1 MNRLAVIFDMDG
13 VLLDSEPYYY
23 KYLTQR
29 FQDHNV
35 KVTDEEYRT
44 FVGLPTREVWKYVEQ
59 ANGAELD
66 IDSIIEKEEDQ
77 VNAVFRQAHLAPITG
92 IPELLKALKDQDVL
106 TNVASSSARS
116 TIELIVDK
124 LELNAYFNFF
134 ISGTEVPRGKPH
146 PDIFLESAR
155 IHDLQPENC
164 IVIEDS
170 TNGVKAAKA
179 AGMYCIGF
187 ENPGSGQQDLSEA
200 DKVINNYNEV
210 AINLIL
216 SRLGS

>member
-1 MNRLAVIFDMDG
+1 MNHMAVIFDMDG

-29 FQDHNV
+29 FLENNV
-35 KVTDEEYRT
+35 KVSDEEYQT

-59 ANGAELD
+59 ANGVQLD
-66 IDSIIEKEEDQ
+66 IDSIIAKEEGQ
-77 VNAVFRQAHLAPITG
+77 VNEVFRKAELAPMEG
-92 IPELLKALKDQDVL
+92 VHELLKALKDKEIV

-116 TIELIVDK
+116 TIKLIIKK
-124 LELNAYFNFF
+124 LELESYFNFF
-134 ISGTEVPRGKPH
+134 ISGTEVPKGKPH

-155 IHDLQPENC
+155 IHDLNPQDC

-187 ENPGSGQQDLSEA
+187 DNPGSGQQDLSEA
-200 DKVINNYNEV
+200 DRVIDNYEKGS
-210 AINLIL
+210 IELIL
-216 SRLGS
+216 SLLSR